1 MRAINQPQINF
12 TDVLQTCIDS
22 ISCDDLTDRL
32 NNIHPQI
39 TLAVQDYS
47 QKVTTADLFQI
58 VPFVGADATIVTG
71 AVTKKELKGLYTFH
85 MVPAKKAA
93 RAYYDQLQMSA
104 PLHICPFCGFGH
116 VSTLDHYLPKAKF
129 PLLSIL
135 PINLVPS
142 CADCNKGKSSAIA
155 VSKEEQCLHPYFD
168 QGHFINEQWIF
179 AEVVETSPPML
190 TFRVESPIH
199 WNHDDK
205 ERIKSHFIDFKLANR
220 FRVQAATEMPV
231 LKGELEYDYSI
242 NQNVGVQ
249 QALERKY
256 LAASA
261 QHVNG
266 WKTAMYQ
273 ALAQS
278 DWYCSGGFR

>member
-1 MRAINQPQINF
+1 MRAINQPQIDF

-22 ISCDDLTDRL
+22 IRSDDLTVRL
-32 NNIHPQI
+32 NSINPQL
-39 TLAVQDYS
+39 TVAVQDYS
-47 QKVTTADLFQI
+47 QKVATADLFQI
-58 VPFVGADATIVTG
+58 VPFDGDNDAIVAG
-71 AVTKKELKGLYTFH
+71 SVRKKELKGLYTSH
-85 MVPAKKAA
+85 MVPASKLA
-93 RAYYDQLQMSA
+93 RTYYDQLQMSA
-104 PLHICPFCGFGH
+104 PLNICPFCGFGH
-116 VSTLDHYLPKAKF
+116 VSTLDHYLPKANF

-142 CADCNKGKSSAIA
+142 CADCNKGKSNAIA

-179 AEVVETSPPML
+179 AEVLETFPPIL
-190 TFRVESPIH
+190 TFRVVSPIH

-220 FRVQAATEMPV
+220 FRVQAATEIPV

-256 LAASA
+256 LAAAA
-261 QHVNG
+261 QHVNW

-273 ALAQS
+273 ALARS